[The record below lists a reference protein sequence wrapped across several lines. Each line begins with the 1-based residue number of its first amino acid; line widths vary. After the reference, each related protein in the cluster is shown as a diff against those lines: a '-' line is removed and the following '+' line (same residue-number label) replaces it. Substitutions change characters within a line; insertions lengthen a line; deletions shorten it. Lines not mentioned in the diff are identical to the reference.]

1 MCLVAFQ
8 KMFQKIFFGVWLCSW
23 KYHRKHIFYFLL
35 TFSHIFSVAKRI
47 YNIIHS
53 SIQKYKQNPEKKS
66 SNPIKSGHIF
76 SVDKQIYNIIHSSIQ
91 KHKQNPEKKIIKS
104 GQIKRRRNRERWLGS
119 TRGCN
124 WCGASRDRDRR
135 KGEIAIGAVL
145 CAIAIDGSWDRDR
158 RFAWSRSTWRRDR
171 DWREG
176 EIVIG
181 AVLCAISVISA
192 DYFSGRARLSLWHD
206 RSWAKALYS
215 LFFLSLSLS
224 LSLALSLFC
233 AWPINGLEV
242 KWKCKTI
249 SGSKE

>member
-8 KMFQKIFFGVWLCSW
+8 KMFQKIFSGVWLCSW
-23 KYHRKHIFYFLL
+23 KYHRKHIFYLLL
-35 TFSHIFSVAKRI
+35 TFSHIFSVAKWI

-53 SIQKYKQNPEKKS
+53 SIQKY
-66 SNPIKSGHIF
+66 
-76 SVDKQIYNIIHSSIQ
+76 
-91 KHKQNPEKKIIKS
+91 KQNPEKKIIKS

-158 RFAWSRSTWRRDR
+158 RFARSRSTWRRDR
-171 DWREG
+171 DWCEG
-176 EIVIG
+176 EIVIN
-181 AVLCAISVISA
+181 AVLCAISVISV
-192 DYFSGRARLSLWHD
+192 DYFGGRARLSLWRD

-224 LSLALSLFC
+224 FSRSLSLLR
-233 AWPINGLEV
+233 V
-242 KWKCKTI
+242 THKWFEGKMKV
-249 SGSKE
+249 